1 MKDILTRKTMSQ
13 SSNYIGDMF
22 ASHTLEFQEK
32 FIDGNLIA
40 GTISDSHFGILNLKA
55 ISADHNNLSHDFV
68 FMVDR
73 SASMEDRC
81 GDGKTKMQHICHIL
95 KNMVSYFKE
104 HPTIRAHI
112 TICTFDDVCDTILER
127 VVITDTNF
135 SKIITTID
143 EILPRGSTNIEA
155 AIQHINQCCSTIR
168 AEFPTHNICSVF
180 MTDGQVTT
188 GNPEVEVI
196 SGLIDRTIDNTFIG
210 VGLEHDGTLLS
221 TLGSG
226 QNCNYYFIDK
236 LENSGFVYG
245 EIIHGVIYKMLAN
258 VKLTIEFGLLYD
270 FKNNKWVSSID
281 IGNVVG
287 ESDKVYHVSTHAPD
301 ACWVS
306 VSGNKLDGSA
316 LEPLV
321 AVRKEGWATLDK
333 YIYRQRTL
341 QHLYNINDFVKR
353 QYNNNDHNLFGI
365 LDRPATE
372 QPIIDEQKQIRDALH
387 AFIDEMKT
395 YMTANNLIHDSFMKN
410 LCDDI
415 YICYRTFTTKYASM
429 YVAAR
434 QSSQGAQRC
443 YTVNHTPQDDAA
455 EHMYRTPP
463 RLNRKGRGM
472 FPPPPALTRS
482 NPRGASLFTFPD
494 LENACDDDI
503 THKVARFDDTQSPY
517 RTPGTV
523 TLMRALSNA
532 PGKNDDDDE
541 IESQCADHM

>member
-1 MKDILTRKTMSQ
+1 MSQ

-22 ASHTLEFQEK
+22 AEHTLEFQEK

-55 ISADHNNLSHDFV
+55 LRDDHNNLSHDFV

-127 VVITDTNF
+127 VIITDTNF
-135 SKIITTID
+135 SKIIGTID
-143 EILPRGSTNIEA
+143 GIMPRGSTNIEA
-155 AIQHINQCCSTIR
+155 AIQHINQCCAEIR
-168 AEFPTHNICSVF
+168 TEFPTHNICSVF

-188 GNPEVEVI
+188 GNSEVDAI

-245 EIIHGVIYKMLAN
+245 EIIHGVIYKMLTN
-258 VKLTIEFGLLYD
+258 VQLTIEFGLIYD
-270 FKNNKWVSSID
+270 FKNNKWVNSID

-287 ESDKVYHVSTHAPD
+287 ESDKVYHVATHAPD
-301 ACWVS
+301 ACWIS
-306 VSGNKLDGSA
+306 VSGNKLDGTVM
-316 LEPLV
+316 EPLV
-321 AVRKEGWATLDK
+321 ALKRDGWATLDK

-353 QYNNNDHNLFGI
+353 QYNNNDHNVFGI
-365 LDRPATE
+365 LQRPATE
-372 QPIIDEQKQIRDALH
+372 QPIIDEQKLIRDALH

-395 YMTANNLIHDSFMKN
+395 FMTANNLTHDSFMKN

-443 YTVNHTPQDDAA
+443 YTVNHTPQDDAVEQA
-455 EHMYRTPP
+455 YRTPP
-463 RLNRKGRGM
+463 KLNRKGHGM
-472 FPPPPALTRS
+472 FPQPPALTRS
-482 NPRGASLFTFPD
+482 NPRGTSMLTFPD
-494 LENACDDDI
+494 LENVFDDDI
-503 THKVARFDDTQSPY
+503 IHTVASFDDTRSPY

-532 PGKNDDDDE
+532 PGKNDDDE

>member
-1 MKDILTRKTMSQ
+1 
-13 SSNYIGDMF
+13 
-22 ASHTLEFQEK
+22 
-32 FIDGNLIA
+32 
-40 GTISDSHFGILNLKA
+40 
-55 ISADHNNLSHDFV
+55 
-68 FMVDR
+68 
-73 SASMEDRC
+73 MEDRC

-112 TICTFDDVCDTILER
+112 TICTFDDVCDTVLER

-168 AEFPTHNICSVF
+168 TEFPTHNICSVF

-245 EIIHGVIYKMLAN
+245 EIIHGVIYKMLTN
-258 VKLTIEFGLLYD
+258 VKLTIEFGLIYD

-281 IGNVVG
+281 VGNVVG

-321 AVRKEGWATLDK
+321 ALRKEGWATLDK

-341 QHLYNINDFVKR
+341 QHLYIINDFVKR
-353 QYNNNDHNLFGI
+353 QYNNNDHNVFGI

-372 QPIIDEQKQIRDALH
+372 QPIIDEQKQIRDALR
-387 AFIDEMKT
+387 AFIDEMKN
-395 YMTANNLIHDSFMKN
+395 YMTTNNLTHDSFMKN

-429 YVAAR
+429 YAAAR

-463 RLNRKGRGM
+463 RLNRKGRGGI
-472 FPPPPALTRS
+472 PPPPILSRS

-494 LENACDDDI
+494 LENVFDDDI

-532 PGKNDDDDE
+532 PGKNDDDE

>member
-372 QPIIDEQKQIRDALH
+372 QPIIDEQKQIRDALR
-387 AFIDEMKT
+387 AFIDEMKN
-395 YMTANNLIHDSFMKN
+395 YMTTNNLTHDSFMKN

-494 LENACDDDI
+494 LENTFDDDI

-532 PGKNDDDDE
+532 PGKNDDDE

>member
-13 SSNYIGDMF
+13 SSNYMGDMF
-22 ASHTLEFQEK
+22 AEYTLEFQEK

-112 TICTFDDVCDTILER
+112 TVCTFDDVCDTILER

-281 IGNVVG
+281 VGNVVG

-372 QPIIDEQKQIRDALH
+372 QPIIDEQKLIRDALH

-395 YMTANNLIHDSFMKN
+395 YMTANNLTHDSFMKN

-494 LENACDDDI
+494 LENTFDDDI

-532 PGKNDDDDE
+532 PGKNDDDE

>member
-13 SSNYIGDMF
+13 SSNYMGDMF
-22 ASHTLEFQEK
+22 AEYTLEFQEK

-112 TICTFDDVCDTILER
+112 TVCTFDDVCDTILER

-155 AIQHINQCCSTIR
+155 AIQHINHCCSTIR

-281 IGNVVG
+281 VGNVVG

-372 QPIIDEQKQIRDALH
+372 QPIIDEQKLIRDALH

-395 YMTANNLIHDSFMKN
+395 YMTANNLTHDSFMKN

-494 LENACDDDI
+494 LENTFDDDI

-532 PGKNDDDDE
+532 PGKNDDDE

>member
-112 TICTFDDVCDTILER
+112 TICTFDDVCDTVLER

-168 AEFPTHNICSVF
+168 TEFPTHNICSVF

-245 EIIHGVIYKMLAN
+245 EIIHGVIYKMLTN
-258 VKLTIEFGLLYD
+258 VKLTIEFGLIYD

-281 IGNVVG
+281 VGNVVG

-321 AVRKEGWATLDK
+321 ALRKEGWATLDK

-341 QHLYNINDFVKR
+341 QHLYIINDFVKR

-372 QPIIDEQKQIRDALH
+372 QPIIDEQKQIRDALR
-387 AFIDEMKT
+387 AFIDEMKN
-395 YMTANNLIHDSFMKN
+395 YMTTNNLTHDSFMKN

-429 YVAAR
+429 YAAAR

-463 RLNRKGRGM
+463 RLNRKGRGGI
-472 FPPPPALTRS
+472 PPPPILSRS
-482 NPRGASLFTFPD
+482 NPRGASMLTFPD
-494 LENACDDDI
+494 LENVFDNDI
-503 THKVARFDDTQSPY
+503 IHKVTRFDDTQSPY
-517 RTPGTV
+517 RTPGSV

-532 PGKNDDDDE
+532 PGKNDDDE

>member
-112 TICTFDDVCDTILER
+112 TICTFDNVCDTILER

>member
-112 TICTFDDVCDTILER
+112 TICTFDDVCDTVLER

-168 AEFPTHNICSVF
+168 TEFPTHNICSVF

-245 EIIHGVIYKMLAN
+245 EIIHGVIYKMLTN
-258 VKLTIEFGLLYD
+258 VKLTIEFGLIYD

-281 IGNVVG
+281 VGNVVG

-321 AVRKEGWATLDK
+321 ALRKEGWATLDK

-341 QHLYNINDFVKR
+341 QHLYIINDFVKR

-372 QPIIDEQKQIRDALH
+372 QPIIDEQKQIRDALR
-387 AFIDEMKT
+387 AFIDEMKN
-395 YMTANNLIHDSFMKN
+395 YMTTNNLTHDSFMKN

-429 YVAAR
+429 YAAAR

-463 RLNRKGRGM
+463 RLNRKGRGGI
-472 FPPPPALTRS
+472 PPPPILSRS

-494 LENACDDDI
+494 LENVFDDDI

-532 PGKNDDDDE
+532 PGKNDDDE

>member
-1 MKDILTRKTMSQ
+1 
-13 SSNYIGDMF
+13 MF

-112 TICTFDDVCDTILER
+112 TICTFDDVCDTVLER

-143 EILPRGSTNIEA
+143 EILPRGSTNVEA

-245 EIIHGVIYKMLAN
+245 EIIHGVIYKMLTN
-258 VKLTIEFGLLYD
+258 VQLTVEFGLIYD

-281 IGNVVG
+281 VGNVVG

-321 AVRKEGWATLDK
+321 AVKQEGWATLDK

-341 QHLYNINDFVKR
+341 QHLYIINDFVKR
-353 QYNNNDHNLFGI
+353 QYNNNDHNVFGI

-372 QPIIDEQKQIRDALH
+372 QPIIDEQKQIRDALR
-387 AFIDEMKT
+387 AFIDEMKN
-395 YMTANNLIHDSFMKN
+395 YMTTNNLTHDSFMKN

-429 YVAAR
+429 YAAAR

-463 RLNRKGRGM
+463 RLNRKGRGGI
-472 FPPPPALTRS
+472 PPPPILSRS
-482 NPRGASLFTFPD
+482 NPRGASMLTFPD
-494 LENACDDDI
+494 LENVFDNDI
-503 THKVARFDDTQSPY
+503 IHKVTRFDDTQSPY
-517 RTPGTV
+517 RTPGSV

-532 PGKNDDDDE
+532 PGKNDDDE

>member
-1 MKDILTRKTMSQ
+1 MSQ

-22 ASHTLEFQEK
+22 AEYKLEFQEK

-55 ISADHNNLSHDFV
+55 LRADHNSLSHDFI

-112 TICTFDDVCDTILER
+112 TICTFDDVCETILER
-127 VVITDTNF
+127 IVITDTNF
-135 SKIITTID
+135 RKIITTID
-143 EILPRGSTNIEA
+143 QILPRGSTNIEA
-155 AIQHINQCCSTIR
+155 AIQHINQCCSAIR
-168 AEFPTHNICSVF
+168 AEFPTHNICNVF
-180 MTDGQVTT
+180 MTDGQVTA
-188 GNPEVEVI
+188 GNSEVDVI

-245 EIIHGVIYKMLAN
+245 EIIHGVIYKMLTN
-258 VKLTIEFGLLYD
+258 VQLTIEFGLLYD
-270 FKNNKWVSSID
+270 FKNNKWVKSID

-287 ESDKVYHVSTHAPD
+287 ESDKIYHVATHAPD

-306 VSGNKLDGSA
+306 VSGNKLDGTS

-321 AVRKEGWATLDK
+321 AVKQEGWATLDK

-353 QYNNNDHNLFGI
+353 QYNNNDHNVFGI
-365 LDRPATE
+365 LERPAAE
-372 QPIIDEQKQIRDALH
+372 QPIIDEQQLIRDALR
-387 AFIDEMKT
+387 AFIDEMKNYIT
-395 YMTANNLIHDSFMKN
+395 TNNLTHDSFMKN

-415 YICYRTFTTKYASM
+415 YICYRTFTTRYASM
-429 YVAAR
+429 YAAAR

-455 EHMYRTPP
+455 EHVHRTTP
-463 RLNRKGRGM
+463 RLNRKGRGGI
-472 FPPPPALTRS
+472 PPPPALTRS
-482 NPRGASLFTFPD
+482 NPRGASMFTFPD
-494 LENACDDDI
+494 MENIFDLDNDDI
-503 THKVARFDDTQSPY
+503 LHSVASFDDTQSPY

-532 PGKNDDDDE
+532 PGKNDE
-541 IESQCADHM
+541 IESQAADYM

>member
-168 AEFPTHNICSVF
+168 TEFPTHNICSVF

-494 LENACDDDI
+494 LENTFDDDI

>member
-13 SSNYIGDMF
+13 SSNYMGDMF
-22 ASHTLEFQEK
+22 AEYTLEFQEK

-281 IGNVVG
+281 VGNVVG

-372 QPIIDEQKQIRDALH
+372 QPIIDEQKLIRDALH

-395 YMTANNLIHDSFMKN
+395 YMTANNLTHDSFMKN

-443 YTVNHTPQDDAA
+443 YTVNHTPQDDDA

-494 LENACDDDI
+494 LENTFDDDI

-532 PGKNDDDDE
+532 PGKNDDDE

>member
-81 GDGKTKMQHICHIL
+81 GDGTTKMQHICHIL

>member
-112 TICTFDDVCDTILER
+112 TICTFDDVCDTVLER

-168 AEFPTHNICSVF
+168 TEFPTHNICSVF

-245 EIIHGVIYKMLAN
+245 EIIHGVIYKMLTN
-258 VKLTIEFGLLYD
+258 VKLTIEFGLIYD

-281 IGNVVG
+281 VGNVVG

-321 AVRKEGWATLDK
+321 ALRKEGWATLDK

-341 QHLYNINDFVKR
+341 QHLYIINDFVKR
-353 QYNNNDHNLFGI
+353 QYNNNDHNVFGI

-372 QPIIDEQKQIRDALH
+372 QPIIDEQKQIRDALR
-387 AFIDEMKT
+387 AFIDEMKN
-395 YMTANNLIHDSFMKN
+395 YMTTNNLTHDSFMKN

-429 YVAAR
+429 YAAAR

-463 RLNRKGRGM
+463 RLNRKGRGGI
-472 FPPPPALTRS
+472 PPPPILSRS

-494 LENACDDDI
+494 LENVFDDDI

-532 PGKNDDDDE
+532 PGKNDDDE

>member
-1 MKDILTRKTMSQ
+1 
-13 SSNYIGDMF
+13 MF
-22 ASHTLEFQEK
+22 AEHTLEFQEK

-55 ISADHNNLSHDFV
+55 LRDDHNNLSHDFV

-112 TICTFDDVCDTILER
+112 TICTFDDGCDTVLER

-143 EILPRGSTNIEA
+143 GIMPRGSTNIEA
-155 AIQHINQCCSTIR
+155 AIQHINQCCAAIR
-168 AEFPTHNICSVF
+168 TEFPTHNICSVF

-188 GNPEVEVI
+188 GNSEVDVI

-245 EIIHGVIYKMLAN
+245 EIIHGVIYKMLTN
-258 VKLTIEFGLLYD
+258 VQLTIEFGLLYD
-270 FKNNKWVSSID
+270 FKNNKWVKSID

-287 ESDKVYHVSTHAPD
+287 ESDKIYHVATHAPD

-306 VSGNKLDGSA
+306 VSGNKLDGTA

-321 AVRKEGWATLDK
+321 AVKQDGWATLDK

-341 QHLYNINDFVKR
+341 QHLYIINDFVKR
-353 QYNNNDHNLFGI
+353 QYNNNDHNVFGI
-365 LDRPATE
+365 LQRPATE
-372 QPIIDEQKQIRDALH
+372 QPIIDEQKLIRDALH

-395 YMTANNLIHDSFMKN
+395 FMTANNLTHDSFMKN

-443 YTVNHTPQDDAA
+443 YTVNHTPQDDAVEQA
-455 EHMYRTPP
+455 YRTPP
-463 RLNRKGRGM
+463 KLNRKGHGM
-472 FPPPPALTRS
+472 FPQPPALTRS
-482 NPRGASLFTFPD
+482 NPRGASMLTFPD
-494 LENACDDDI
+494 LENVFDDDI
-503 THKVARFDDTQSPY
+503 IHTVSSFDDTRSPY

-532 PGKNDDDDE
+532 PGKNDDDE
-541 IESQCADHM
+541 IESQHADCM